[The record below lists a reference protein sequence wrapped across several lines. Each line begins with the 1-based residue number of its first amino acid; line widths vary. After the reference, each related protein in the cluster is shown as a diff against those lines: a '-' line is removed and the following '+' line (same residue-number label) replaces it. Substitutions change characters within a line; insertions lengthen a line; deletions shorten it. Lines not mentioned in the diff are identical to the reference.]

1 MNYFQG
7 ALHEIKNVTW
17 PTEKETFRLTKIT
30 VTFVVLFTLMFFL
43 SDGVLSQ
50 IFSGIYSLNVL

>member
-17 PTEKETFRLTKIT
+17 PTEKETFKLTRIT
-30 VTFVVLFTLMFFL
+30 IAFIILFTLLFFL
-43 SDGVLSQ
+43 SDSILSG
-50 IFSGIYSLNVL
+50 IFSTLYNI

>member
-17 PTEKETFRLTKIT
+17 PTEKETFRLAKIT
-30 VTFVVLFTLMFFL
+30 IAFIILFTLMFFFTDSIL
-43 SDGVLSQ
+43 SGL
-50 IFSGIYSLNVL
+50 FSILYRV

>member
-7 ALHEIKNVTW
+7 ALHEIRNVAW

-30 VTFVVLFTLMFFL
+30 VVFVILFTLMFFL
-43 SDGVLSQ
+43 TDWV
-50 IFSGIYSLNVL
+50 FSGMFTALYSAI